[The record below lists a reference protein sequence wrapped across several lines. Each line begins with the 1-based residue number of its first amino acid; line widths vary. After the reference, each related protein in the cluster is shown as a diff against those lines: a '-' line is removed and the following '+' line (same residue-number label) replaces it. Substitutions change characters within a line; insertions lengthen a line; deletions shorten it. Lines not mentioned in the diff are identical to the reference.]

1 MSLTKI
7 LLLDDKDTTILANK
21 LAGLL
26 TELQIPGLQTDRGN
40 TADPGLLTAFRHSLY
55 DLVLVPTG
63 IDEDGSIDLQQIRE
77 RHFGLI
83 AGYGLTPSS
92 TSRYDGF
99 LDTPELMRSENR
111 SVYLKVWLDSL
122 RPRYLN

>member
-7 LLLDDKDTTILANK
+7 LLLDDKDTAILADK

-26 TELQIPGLQTDRGN
+26 TGLQIPELRTERGN
-40 TADPGLLTAFRHSLY
+40 VADPRLLTTFRNSQY
-55 DLVLVPTG
+55 DLVLVPAVVD
-63 IDEDGSIDLQQIRE
+63 IEGSIDLQQIRE
-77 RHFGLI
+77 RHPGLI

-111 SVYLKVWLDSL
+111 SVYLKEWLDSL